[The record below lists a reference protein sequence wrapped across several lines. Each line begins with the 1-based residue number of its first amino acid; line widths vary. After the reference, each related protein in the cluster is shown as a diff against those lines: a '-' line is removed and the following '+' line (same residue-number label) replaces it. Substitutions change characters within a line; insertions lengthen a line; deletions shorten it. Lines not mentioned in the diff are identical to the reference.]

1 MSIIREERIRR
12 EKLGRYNPVKGLTPR
27 KLTPMLDAYETG
39 YLGRAALLW
48 DFIEDRDLL
57 IRNVASKRKK
67 AVSRAQWEVLTI
79 GDSPEAMQQKEVL
92 EAFYNNLVATSVL
105 KQNERGGMG
114 LLQRQMMDAVGK
126 GFAVHEIVW
135 KPMPGRGTSRSL
147 SRRQKPAGHKT
158 GSRGATNPTSP
169 TVEGHV
175 LGQFMTAEFRFCPLW
190 WFENTSGTLK
200 FLENDGEAEGQP
212 MRESDWL
219 VTCGEAIMK
228 STSIAYLFKTL
239 PLGYWLG
246 YAEKFGFPG
255 VHAKTSAARGTTE
268 FAQVE
273 AAVARFMNDFG
284 CVTDPDTLIEL
295 IEAKGG
301 GTNLPFGPLV
311 EYLDRMIAALWRGAD
326 LSTISQGA
334 AGVGAS
340 LQGEETNLLQEDDAG
355 LITETFWDQIDKHVL
370 AITLGV
376 TDPLAYVKILPP
388 KKQAVDQDIKIDE
401 FLVRMGAE
409 LSVDDAL
416 ERYGRGMAEDG
427 APVLAAQASSADG
440 ANGSFD
446 PTNKK
451 PLENSREANRLRQ
464 AKRELMAPVL
474 AELRR
479 IDDLTGDEQ
488 RNALLSLQAQI
499 PDLRKRLENEA
510 AAGDLADALAEE
522 MKKAL
527 IDGFKKGNKTR

>member
-1 MSIIREERIRR
+1 MSLIREERIRR

-39 YLGRAALLW
+39 YMGRAALLW

-92 EAFYNNLVATSVL
+92 EVFYNNLVATNVL

-135 KPMPGRGTSRSL
+135 KPMPGRGTNRSL
-147 SRRQKPAGHKT
+147 SRRQKPGAIKTARQAG
-158 GSRGATNPTSP
+158 SP
-169 TVEGHV
+169 SVEGHV
-175 LGQFMTAEFRFCPLW
+175 LGQFMTAQFRFCPLW
-190 WFENTSGTLK
+190 WFENTTGTLK

-212 MRESDWL
+212 MKESDWL

-255 VHAKTSAARGTTE
+255 VHAKTSAARGSAE
-268 FAQVE
+268 FAEVE
-273 AAVARFMNDFG
+273 AAVARFMNDWG
-284 CVTDPDTLIEL
+284 AVTDADTLIEL
-295 IEAKGG
+295 IEAKSGG
-301 GTNLPFGPLV
+301 ANLPFGPLV

-370 AITLGV
+370 RITLGV
-376 TDPLAYVKILPP
+376 EEPLAYVKILPP

-401 FLVRMGAE
+401 FLVRMGVPQ
-409 LSVDDAL
+409 SQDDAL

-427 APVLAAQASSADG
+427 QPILEQAQPEPSPG
-440 ANGSFD
+440 G
-446 PTNKK
+446 PQKK
-451 PLENSREANRLRQ
+451 PLENARANPLAE
-464 AKRELMAPVL
+464 AKRRLMGPVI

-479 IDDLTGDEQ
+479 IDSLTGDEQ
-488 RNALLSLQAQI
+488 WNALLMLQAQI
-499 PDLRKRLENEA
+499 PDLKKRLENEA
-510 AAGDLADALAEE
+510 GDGEVAEILAEQ

-527 IDGFKKGNKTR
+527 LQEFSKGKKK